1 MFRRFLDDRR
11 GAYAIAVV
19 VAMVPLMGGLAL
31 AVDFAEMNRQRQ
43 ATMNALDAAGVA
55 TAREAV
61 TGATDDELKAYAKDF
76 FEANLGPVDPAH
88 TELGVVLPSNEGG
101 GGTLKLTAILDYQPY
116 FLPSFRKLLL
126 GVAADGTGPISFSAS
141 TEVRLKNTLE
151 VALVL
156 DNSGSM
162 AYTGDGSGEKRLDLL
177 KAAAKELVSTLSKQ
191 AQQIQKVDKPVQFA
205 LVPFAGSVNVGPLN
219 AGEAWMDTKG
229 ISPIHH
235 ENFDWSSLDD
245 PDKGATNVGGI
256 WYKQG
261 VGWGTEAGEILSRFS
276 LYKDMKK
283 VDSREWIVTGTE
295 WVCTSYRSNGTCRN
309 GYYRETGYYEN
320 VIGVYATWQGCVEA
334 RPSPYNINGAIPYGD
349 EFGNGDPASLYV
361 PMFAPDEPGD
371 RWATEDDEYPD
382 NFSAANNWW
391 NDGTESSSGLT
402 RQRNMKKYFDVRP
415 LGASSAKGS
424 GPNYSC
430 TSKPI
435 SRLTDVSTEEGLA
448 AVNAAIEAMEASGA
462 TNVPEGLNWGW
473 NALSSQAP
481 FPDGRSEAERGN
493 DKVVILLTDGENTY
507 YTPGSLG
514 YSDPAGNKSIYSAHG
529 YLQPGYGLGD
539 IGRLLLGTTSSV
551 GKYNYSNGNYTAAI
565 NEHLDTLCANAKAN
579 GIILMTVA
587 LDLDASDSGQSAAI
601 DALRRCASDSRF
613 RMDPSDS
620 SKADKLFWN
629 ATGGTLKQ
637 DFKEIADELSNLRIV
652 S

>member
-88 TELGVVLPSNEGG
+88 TELGVVLPNNEGG

-126 GVAADGTGPISFSAS
+126 GASADGTGPISFSAS

-229 ISPIHH
+229 ISPVHH

-245 PDKGATNVGGI
+245 PDKGAANIGGI

-261 VGWGTEAGEILSRFS
+261 VDWGTEAGEILSRFS

-361 PMFAPDEPGD
+361 PMFAPDDLVQPDRLVPGLELD
-371 RWATEDDEYPD
+371 RGFGQPAQPFAHDGAFQQDVLGLVAARHPDQRILVWLTFRHALSFHGGARSPRQWILARMSSSQIVQQRREGGADIVIAGLFAGVPAVAEAGQKRIEIAVGIRPGGRSVRRNRHVARRLRRRGRRRGGAAPRPDDSISGHRLERHQPD
-382 NFSAANNWW
+382 LVPWRTIAGGGVSGAVCVHPAPPLNAAIRAPTAAFVPAGWRRAPNPCSAPCFSAA
-391 NDGTESSSGLT
+391 
-402 RQRNMKKYFDVRP
+402 RM
-415 LGASSAKGS
+415 
-424 GPNYSC
+424 
-430 TSKPI
+430 
-435 SRLTDVSTEEGLA
+435 VSTRRPKTAMAAFCTLA
-448 AVNAAIEAMEASGA
+448 
-462 TNVPEGLNWGW
+462 
-473 NALSSQAP
+473 
-481 FPDGRSEAERGN
+481 R
-493 DKVVILLTDGENTY
+493 
-507 YTPGSLG
+507 
-514 YSDPAGNKSIYSAHG
+514 PANS
-529 YLQPGYGLGD
+529 
-539 IGRLLLGTTSSV
+539 RV
-551 GKYNYSNGNYTAAI
+551 
-565 NEHLDTLCANAKAN
+565 LC
-579 GIILMTVA
+579 
-587 LDLDASDSGQSAAI
+587 
-601 DALRRCASDSRF
+601 
-613 RMDPSDS
+613 
-620 SKADKLFWN
+620 
-629 ATGGTLKQ
+629 
-637 DFKEIADELSNLRIV
+637 
-652 S
+652 